1 MSSEATYQARASSK
15 LAASQAIQA
24 ITLTR
29 NTSGQYQH
37 DVAEKAIEAILR
49 HLLASFNASQSG
61 RGMSAL
67 AESTTNSLTSI
78 KSTDSVTT
86 DSILAAA
93 TTEAIA
99 AAGKPDA
106 IQTKYTRS
114 EARDEA
120 DAQNYSIQATIGT
133 KEGVA
138 EGITQLVG
146 SAITDSVLKNVDGSP
161 KTVDEYTIALLLQAI
176 RDGSIRPEHQDVLD
190 LGIAV
195 LSFRFDWRKKIP
207 ANLEQLKVTIERGK
221 AFGLNLDVTFLVRV
235 LLSNLHEAVQHD
247 WGRDLFESH
256 QKLRKRYPYSTVH
269 TTATLQ
275 AIMTELTPADNTR
288 DPSKAPAP
296 STASAYAAMA
306 AGEGG
311 THGMNP
317 NANDSLTILSN
328 FMQDSDFE
336 ESAYAAHDSDS
347 SIETKKSTKSAKSNK
362 SSRRSTSNGRGRRGN
377 SRDRDDSKPAVTD
390 IWQNNP
396 CKHCK
401 KYKRRNQH
409 PDYPANKCFWNKP
422 VSMWRPGW
430 VCEEMEIKY
439 KPRHLFKQAEDSE

>member
-24 ITLTR
+24 INLAR

-86 DSILAAA
+86 DSILAEA
-93 TTEAIA
+93 TNEAIA
-99 AAGKPDA
+99 ATGRPDA
-106 IQTKYTRS
+106 VQTKFTRS

-120 DAQNYSIQATIGT
+120 DARNYGIQATIGT

-138 EGITQLVG
+138 EGITHLVG
-146 SAITDSVLKNVDGSP
+146 SAITDHVLKNVDGSP
-161 KTVDEYTIALLLQAI
+161 KTVDEYTIAALLQAI

-190 LGIAV
+190 LGMKV

-207 ANLEQLKVTIERGK
+207 ANLEQLKVIIERGK
-221 AFGLNLDVTFLVRV
+221 AFGLNIDVTFLVRV
-235 LLSNLHEAVQHD
+235 LLANLHEAIQHD

-269 TTATLQ
+269 NATTLQ
-275 AIMTELTPADNTR
+275 AILSELTPADNTR

-296 STASAYAAMA
+296 STATAYAVHDEASINSNNIA
-306 AGEGG
+306 
-311 THGMNP
+311 T
-317 NANDSLTILSN
+317 DSLTLLSN
-328 FMQDSDFE
+328 FMQDADFE
-336 ESAYAAHDSDS
+336 EAAYAANDSDS
-347 SIETKKSTKSAKSNK
+347 SIDTKKSAKSIKTTKRSK
-362 SSRRSTSNGRGRRGN
+362 SKGRGRRGN
-377 SRDRDDSKPAVTD
+377 SKDKAITGT
-390 IWQNNP
+390 WQENP

-409 PDYPANKCFWNKP
+409 PEYPATKCFWNKP
-422 VSMWRPGW
+422 VAMWRPKW
-430 VCEEMEIKY
+430 VCDEMEIKY
-439 KPRHLFKQAEDSE
+439 KPRHLFERAEDSE